1 MQDTA
6 LLIGGAAI
14 VALSA
19 IAGLV
24 GWIVSL
30 RSIREHR
37 AATEQALRAKEEAAE
52 VLSQEVA
59 RLDDHIGALHELDS
73 IRFAQR
79 YIEAKSGLEGRVTEL
94 SGKLSAAHN
103 RKETLRRELDRMLPD
118 DSSRAVEAGRMRAEL
133 IRAQQEA
140 HRLEQ
145 ILESL
150 SEVGPIPADHVRAEL
165 TRRRET
171 QIELRGQL
179 DRLSLAGVAREAA
192 LDLLRTELESAR
204 AEERELERDLEIA
217 HSAAPVLDGLL
228 GITADVT
235 DRLQDLQA
243 RLGDPLRVLADSRQ
257 GNRFLRAIGAPRADG
272 GSRLIESSSSHPV
285 EESTLAPASTERS
298 SPVAATA
305 AGISAPLVS
314 AADDLAAAS
323 SGNGARV

>member
-1 MQDTA
+1 MEDAA

-24 GWIVSL
+24 AWIASS
-30 RSIREHR
+30 RSIRAHR
-37 AATEQALRAKEEAAE
+37 AATEQALRAKDEAAE

-59 RLDDHIGALHELDS
+59 RLDEHIGALRELDS

-79 YIEAKSGLEGRVTEL
+79 YIDAKSGLESRVTEL
-94 SGKLSAAHN
+94 GGKLVAARG
-103 RKETLRRELDRMLPD
+103 RKETLRRELDRMLAD
-118 DSSRAVEAGRMRAEL
+118 DRAIEAGRVRAEL

-145 ILESL
+145 ILENL
-150 SEVGPIPADHVRAEL
+150 NEVAPIPADHVRAEL
-165 TRRRET
+165 TRRRER

-192 LDLLRTELESAR
+192 LKLLRGELENAR
-204 AEERELERDLEIA
+204 AEERELELDLEIA

-235 DRLQDLQA
+235 DRLHDLQA
-243 RLGDPLRVLADSRQ
+243 RLGDPLRVLAESRQ
-257 GNRFLRAIGAPRADG
+257 GDRFLRAISPPQQKVESPRAT
-272 GSRLIESSSSHPV
+272 RAPW
-285 EESTLAPASTERS
+285 EEAEPATEG
-298 SPVAATA
+298 TA
-305 AGISAPLVS
+305 APGPAITVTTVVEPAAPDVSLV
-314 AADDLAAAS
+314 A
-323 SGNGARV
+323 SGNGAGS

>member
-1 MQDTA
+1 MPETA

-24 GWIVSL
+24 GWITSL

-37 AATEQALRAKEEAAE
+37 LTTEQTLRAKEEAAE

-59 RLDDHIGALHELDS
+59 RLDDHILALRELDS

-79 YIEAKSGLEGRVTEL
+79 YIEAKSGLETRASEL
-94 SGKLSAAHN
+94 SGKLGSARV
-103 RKETLRRELDRMLPD
+103 RKETLRRELDRMQAD
-118 DSSRAVEAGRMRAEL
+118 DGSRGVEAGRLRAEL

-165 TRRRET
+165 ARRRET

-192 LDLLRTELESAR
+192 LELLRSELESAR
-204 AEERELERDLEIA
+204 TEERELERDLEIA
-217 HSAAPVLDGLL
+217 HSAAPVLDGLH
-228 GITADVT
+228 A
-235 DRLQDLQA
+235 A
-243 RLGDPLRVLADSRQ
+243 RGVAIREFPLNS
-257 GNRFLRAIGAPRADG
+257 
-272 GSRLIESSSSHPV
+272 GSDASSHKP
-285 EESTLAPASTERS
+285 SHP
-298 SPVAATA
+298 
-305 AGISAPLVS
+305 
-314 AADDLAAAS
+314 
-323 SGNGARV
+323 